1 MIICPE
7 CMKVARL
14 PAGGVKELATNILLN
29 QLVDDLILTRGVSE
43 EK

>member
-7 CMKVARL
+7 CRKVARL
-14 PAGGVKELATNILLN
+14 PAGGVKELATNFLLN
-29 QLVDDLILTRGVSE
+29 RLVDDLILTRGVSE